1 MPIYKKKIVNLIQ
14 DISKCVRKNAGK
26 IRDKRKTIIRKKNKF
41 ISKKLQIYEKTYEK
55 YSKLIRKEIFLIV
68 QEQYYFTFLVLER
81 NGYIVIHIK

>member
-41 ISKKLQIYEKTYEK
+41 ISKKSQIYEKTYEK
-55 YSKLIRKEIFLIV
+55 YSKLIRKEIFV